1 MQMASVTGS
10 GALDVTKLI
19 DDGGLS
25 RFQIAVVLLCGL
37 VAILDGA
44 DTTSI
49 AIAASTIA
57 GLLNFPMSAFG
68 VVFAAGTLGAMLGA
82 MTFGPLADRFGRK
95 RLLIVATVLFA
106 IFTFL
111 IAHANSYSTL
121 VLYRFIAGLGLGG
134 ATPCFLALVSEYV
147 PQRLRGTVVSV
158 LWAAFPLGI
167 MLGGFLNS
175 YLVTAFG
182 WQMIF
187 YVGGVV
193 PLVIA
198 ALLTLM
204 LPESLQFLIGRS
216 GDSSQA
222 KRILARMAPEAVHR
236 DAVLAIARVT
246 LPGVP
251 VKHLFS
257 EGRALSTVALWIPF
271 FAAFG
276 VLAAVVFFT
285 PALLRSAAGVAAA
298 ASNGALVNAFHGLG
312 ALLGMALA
320 GRLIDRLG
328 AKSVLGTALVLGAAC
343 TAALGPSVASIPLA
357 AAATALVGF
366 FVGIAGSGCIAL
378 AAIIYPPEIRATGIG
393 WGMAMGRG
401 GQVVA
406 PLVAGQIIGATGDGS
421 MMLLVMAAALIV
433 SILFVFLL
441 GQGQRPAQAG
451 PDTRAAPDLIVS

>member
-1 MQMASVTGS
+1 MASSESS
-10 GALDVTKLI
+10 GTLDVTKLI
-19 DDGGLS
+19 DDRGLS
-25 RFQIAVVLLCGL
+25 GFQIMVAVLCGL

-57 GLLNFPMSAFG
+57 GLLDFPMSAFG
-68 VVFAAGTLGAMLGA
+68 LVFAAGTLGAMLGA

-95 RLLIVATVLFA
+95 RLLIVATVVFG

-111 IAHANSYSTL
+111 IAHAGSYSTL
-121 VLYRFIAGLGLGG
+121 VLYRFLGGLGLGG

-167 MLGGFLNS
+167 MFGGFLNS

-187 YVGGVV
+187 HVGGVL
-193 PLVIA
+193 PLAVA
-198 ALLTLM
+198 ALLAVA
-204 LPESLQFLIGRS
+204 LPESLQFLIGRW
-216 GDSSQA
+216 GDAFQA
-222 KRILARMAPEAVHR
+222 KQILARMAPGAVR
-236 DAVLAIARVT
+236 QDAILTIARDT

-257 EGRALSTVALWIPF
+257 EGRALSTVALWVPF

-276 VLAAVVFFT
+276 VLSAVVFFT
-285 PALLRSAAGVAAA
+285 PALLRSAAGVAIA

-320 GRLIDRLG
+320 GQLIDRLG
-328 AKSVLGTALVLGAAC
+328 ARKVLGAGLLLGAAC
-343 TAALGPSVASIPLA
+343 TAALGPSVVSVPLA
-357 AAATALVGF
+357 ATATALIGF

-378 AAIIYPPEIRATGIG
+378 AAIIYPPAIRATGIG
-393 WGMAMGRG
+393 WGMAMARG

-406 PLVAGQIIGATGDGS
+406 PLVAGQIIGATGDGRL
-421 MMLLVMAAALIV
+421 MLLIMAASLIFA
-433 SILFVFLL
+433 IIFVFLL
-441 GQGQRPAQAG
+441 GRTQLASRAEPNTG
-451 PDTRAAPDLIVS
+451 AAPDLIVS

>member
-320 GRLIDRLG
+320 GRLIDRLSVGSCLHGG
-328 AKSVLGTALVLGAAC
+328 AGTKCSVHTARRC
-343 TAALGPSVASIPLA
+343 SN
-357 AAATALVGF
+357 
-366 FVGIAGSGCIAL
+366 
-378 AAIIYPPEIRATGIG
+378 GIG
-393 WGMAMGRG
+393 RLLCGNCRVGMHRARRHHLSARDPGDGHWLGHGHGARRASRRAAGRRADHRCDRRRQHDAARHGRG
-401 GQVVA
+401 TYRFDPVCLLARARSA
-406 PLVAGQIIGATGDGS
+406 PGAGWT
-421 MMLLVMAAALIV
+421 
-433 SILFVFLL
+433 
-441 GQGQRPAQAG
+441 
-451 PDTRAAPDLIVS
+451 